1 MKKTTESV
9 MLALAELGAAEAA
22 AAIRAGDIS
31 AQALIDA
38 LLDRCTRAAS
48 LNAFISLDP
57 DAVRAAARSADQQRQ
72 RGERLGPLHGVPIAL
87 KDNFDTADFTTT
99 AGTPALAAHRPT
111 RNAAVVQRLLDA
123 GALILGKANM
133 QELAFGPTSNN
144 AAFGPVRNPYDRSRI
159 PGGSSGGTA
168 ALVAARLAPAGLG
181 TDTGG
186 SVRVPASLSGVVG
199 FRPTTLRWPQDG
211 IVPISHT
218 RDTAAPIAR
227 CVADCALLDG
237 IVTGGPTSLA
247 PIRLE
252 GLRLGVPRGH
262 FWDDLDAEVEAI
274 LADALARL
282 AAAGVV
288 LVEGDMADVAALDAA
303 AGFPVALYEFVTD
316 LDRYLAGHATGLD
329 FAGVAAQVKSPAVKK
344 VVDALLGADAVPE
357 AVYREALIKHRPA
370 LQDAYSRYFAERGI
384 AAMVFPTTPLAAAKV
399 GEDDTVLL
407 NGKAVPTLATYIRN
421 LGPGSAAGIPGLS
434 LPAGMTS
441 AGLPIGI
448 AIDGPQGAD
457 QQLLTICL
465 AIESALPRLPAPRL

>member
-1 MKKTTESV
+1 

-31 AQALIDA
+31 AQSLVDA

-247 PIRLE
+247 PINLE

-288 LVEGDMADVAALDAA
+288 LVEGDMVDVAALDAA

-370 LQDAYSRYFAERGI
+370 LQDAYRRYFAERGV
-384 AAMVFPTTPLAAAKV
+384 AAMVFPTTPLPAAKV

-465 AIESALPRLPAPRL
+465 AIESALPRLPAPHF

>member
-1 MKKTTESV
+1 
-9 MLALAELGAAEAA
+9 MLPLADLGAAEAA
-22 AAIRAGDIS
+22 AAIRAGDFS
-31 AQALIDA
+31 AQALVEV
-38 LLDRCTRAAS
+38 LLDRCARAAP

-57 DAVRAAARSADQQRQ
+57 DAVRAAARNADQRRQ
-72 RGERLGPLHGVPIAL
+72 RGERLGPLHGVPIVL
-87 KDNFDTADFTTT
+87 KDNFDTADFPTT
-99 AGTPALAAHRPT
+99 AGTPALAVHRPT
-111 RNAAVVQRLLDA
+111 RNAPVVQRLLDA

-168 ALVAARLAPAGLG
+168 AAVAARLAPAGLG

-218 RDTAAPIAR
+218 RDTAAPMAR
-227 CVADCALLDG
+227 CVADCVLLDG
-237 IVTGGPTSLA
+237 VVVGGATSLS

-262 FWDDLDAEVEAI
+262 FWDDLDAEVEAT

-344 VVDALLGADAVPE
+344 VVDALLGAEAVPE

-370 LQDAYSRYFAERGI
+370 LQDAYRRYFAERGV
-384 AAMVFPTTPLAAAKV
+384 AAMMFPTTPLPAAKV

-434 LPAGMTS
+434 LPAGMTR

-465 AIESALPRLPAPRL
+465 AIESALPRLPAPRF

>member
-1 MKKTTESV
+1 

-31 AQALIDA
+31 AQSLVDA

-247 PIRLE
+247 PINLE

-288 LVEGDMADVAALDAA
+288 LVEGDMVDVAALDAA
-303 AGFPVALYEFVTD
+303 AGFPVALYE
-316 LDRYLAGHATGLD
+316 
-329 FAGVAAQVKSPAVKK
+329 S
-344 VVDALLGADAVPE
+344 
-357 AVYREALIKHRPA
+357 
-370 LQDAYSRYFAERGI
+370 
-384 AAMVFPTTPLAAAKV
+384 
-399 GEDDTVLL
+399 
-407 NGKAVPTLATYIRN
+407 
-421 LGPGSAAGIPGLS
+421 
-434 LPAGMTS
+434 
-441 AGLPIGI
+441 
-448 AIDGPQGAD
+448 
-457 QQLLTICL
+457 
-465 AIESALPRLPAPRL
+465 